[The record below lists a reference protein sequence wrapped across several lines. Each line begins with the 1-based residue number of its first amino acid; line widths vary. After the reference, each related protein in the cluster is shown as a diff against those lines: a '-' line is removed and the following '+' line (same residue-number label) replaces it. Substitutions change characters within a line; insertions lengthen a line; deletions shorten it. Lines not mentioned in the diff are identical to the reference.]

1 MEEDSVKSGVEGF
14 YIQYA
19 YGNSSAD
26 CFPPWY
32 LHQMYKV
39 PEIDSM
45 RQSSGNAED
54 VSGIGGYDFGIDAF
68 HLEEQDSKPA
78 KLIIIQAKYSDKLN
92 YISKGFKELE
102 NGLTQ
107 IQRCLQYLES
117 DVPIENKVLV
127 NLRASL
133 NRVDSNI
140 KENLSIDFVVIHLCD
155 EDEAIVDNKIKEA
168 RKSLKEKI
176 EETFPNRVCTIKDI
190 GPRSMGPHQE
200 IVTPSP
206 WSSLSLHGNPLKVQK
221 QDQSR
226 VLFGVCNLSDLVELY
241 RGRGDELFSKNV
253 RYYLRSKKNTVKGP
267 AGKMRETL
275 KQICLSSE
283 NPLEPE
289 IFAFYHNGAT
299 LFASEIEPIE
309 GGIKVRNP
317 YVLNGC
323 QTIKNAYLFRY
334 DPNYKGKINVSA
346 WNRIVI
352 PLRILGTK
360 DKDLVRQVTIN
371 NNRQNSISPSALR
384 ANDEPQL
391 KLEERFRKVKI
402 FYQRQKGAY
411 ENIKGRNPEIIEN
424 EFTNSLDGYV
434 DIEDLA
440 RSIAAAFGEISL
452 ARHPNDIFE
461 SEKAYNR
468 IFSEKRLASITFL
481 TFLQN
486 LHDVIFVVLK
496 KDMGFDQ
503 DENGPKPGSLGYYS
517 MCLLLRYLAKEE
529 EFEKIHEFGHNL
541 WGRHKQFRSY
551 ISRMLDN
558 RHSGIKGEIDE
569 KFLDLEDKSEV
580 SLKGAFERAQN
591 SLRLGNNIDVFE
603 TFKNLDNDQDN
614 Q

>member
-26 CFPPWY
+26 CFPPW
-32 LHQMYKV
+32 
-39 PEIDSM
+39 
-45 RQSSGNAED
+45 
-54 VSGIGGYDFGIDAF
+54 
-68 HLEEQDSKPA
+68 
-78 KLIIIQAKYSDKLN
+78 
-92 YISKGFKELE
+92 
-102 NGLTQ
+102 
-107 IQRCLQYLES
+107 
-117 DVPIENKVLV
+117 
-127 NLRASL
+127 
-133 NRVDSNI
+133 
-140 KENLSIDFVVIHLCD
+140 
-155 EDEAIVDNKIKEA
+155 
-168 RKSLKEKI
+168 
-176 EETFPNRVCTIKDI
+176 
-190 GPRSMGPHQE
+190 
-200 IVTPSP
+200 
-206 WSSLSLHGNPLKVQK
+206 SSLSLHGNPLKVQK

-226 VLFGVCNLSDLVELY
+226 VLYGVCNLSDLVELY

-440 RSIAAAFGEISL
+440 RSIAAA
-452 ARHPNDIFE
+452 
-461 SEKAYNR
+461 
-468 IFSEKRLASITFL
+468 
-481 TFLQN
+481 
-486 LHDVIFVVLK
+486 
-496 KDMGFDQ
+496 
-503 DENGPKPGSLGYYS
+503 
-517 MCLLLRYLAKEE
+517 
-529 EFEKIHEFGHNL
+529 
-541 WGRHKQFRSY
+541 
-551 ISRMLDN
+551 
-558 RHSGIKGEIDE
+558 SGK
-569 KFLDLEDKSEV
+569 
-580 SLKGAFERAQN
+580 
-591 SLRLGNNIDVFE
+591 
-603 TFKNLDNDQDN
+603 
-614 Q
+614 